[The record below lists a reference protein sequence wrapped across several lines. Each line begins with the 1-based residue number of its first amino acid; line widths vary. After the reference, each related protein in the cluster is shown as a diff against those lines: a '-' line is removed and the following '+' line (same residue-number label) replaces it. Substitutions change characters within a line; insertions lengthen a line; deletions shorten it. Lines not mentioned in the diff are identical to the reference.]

1 MTAHRDPARDI
12 PEARAMVGWR
22 AQWRMGMSLPDLNPG
37 VAS

>member
-1 MTAHRDPARDI
+1 MTAHRARDI

-22 AQWRMGMSLPDLNPG
+22 AQWRFKSGRLMPIPG